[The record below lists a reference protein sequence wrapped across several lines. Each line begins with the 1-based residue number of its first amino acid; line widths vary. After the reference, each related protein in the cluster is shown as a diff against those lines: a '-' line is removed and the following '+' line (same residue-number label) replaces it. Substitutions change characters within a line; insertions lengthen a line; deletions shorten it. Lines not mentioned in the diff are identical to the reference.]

1 MTAFAAGVRCAL
13 IGTLCTLAL
22 TPAFSQQP
30 QPPNEAITALV
41 GPWEMSNADR
51 DQTCMVGLKADTAPG
66 GYKLEFDKTDCPGK
80 FPPLKE
86 VTAWTLIGDN
96 NVRLLDSRGR
106 AVYDFTE
113 VESGMYE
120 ALKPGQPLTF
130 LQTAASVAEAV
141 RTVEQMM
148 GDWNV
153 LRGGGEICVMTLTN
167 TVASPGEMRMQVKP
181 GCDAAI
187 TRFGPVTWQFDQ
199 GELVMKSA
207 RGQIWRFEDNNG
219 VWERRIPREAEA
231 LMLSKR

>member
-1 MTAFAAGVRCAL
+1 MNALAAFARCVL
-13 IGTLCTLAL
+13 LAAVYSVAMA
-22 TPAFSQQP
+22 PASAQQ
-30 QPPNEAITALV
+30 QSNEAVTALV

-51 DQTCMVGLKADTAPG
+51 DQTCMLALKADATPG
-66 GYKLEFDKTDCPGK
+66 GYKLEFDKTNCTAK
-80 FPPLKE
+80 FPPLKD
-86 VTAWTLIGDN
+86 VTAWALIGDN
-96 NVRLLDSRGR
+96 TVRLIDNRGR
-106 AVYDFTE
+106 AIYDFTE

-130 LQTAASVAEAV
+130 LQTAASAAEAV

-148 GDWNV
+148 GEWSV
-153 LRGGGEICVMTLTN
+153 MRGTGEICVLTLSN
-167 TVASPGEMRMQVKP
+167 RAAAPGEMALQVKP

-187 TRFGPVTWQFDQ
+187 TRFAPVTWQFDQ

-207 RGQIWRFEDNNG
+207 RGQVWRFEDNNG